1 MEKSNRLAWL
11 VLFVACIANFSPN
24 YSQYQL
30 SPLAPQ
36 LMESFGM
43 NASQFSSIFTAVLIP
58 SIFLSLI
65 SGILTDR
72 FGLKRVI
79 GIGLCITALGSC
91 LKIFAGSYGQLLIFM
106 LMTGIGPTLLNAN
119 SAKIIG
125 SYFSKEK
132 SVTMMSIFLVSATL
146 AMTVGMGTTTFFPSI
161 SSAFTLAAIISIVGV
176 AAWMLVVKNP
186 ETTPTASAH
195 GPGILEG
202 LKIVVKN
209 KYVWL
214 TGLGLIGVVGSATAI
229 NAFLPTALAERGIDS
244 IQAGLIS
251 SFMPIGNIIGCLLIP
266 VIANKLG
273 KNKLIMAVCALIGAL
288 GAAFAWKA
296 PEGAPLFA
304 SLLLTGA
311 SLSGL
316 VPLLIPIP
324 IHIKEI
330 GAVYAGTAGG
340 FVNTIELL
348 GVVLVPSYII
358 APIAGTN
365 MDLYYLLCGLCAIA
379 ALIIVFFLPELGRK
393 ATQNM

>member
-1 MEKSNRLAWL
+1 MEN
-11 VLFVACIANFSPN
+11 
-24 YSQYQL
+24 
-30 SPLAPQ
+30 
-36 LMESFGM
+36 FGM
-43 NASQFSSIFTAVLIP
+43 NAAQFSSVFTAVLIP

-91 LKIFAGSYGQLLIFM
+91 FKIFAGSYSQLLIFM

-125 SYFSKEK
+125 SYFPREK

-146 AMTVGMGTTTFFPSI
+146 AMTVGMGTTPFLPSI
-161 SSAFTLAAIISIVGV
+161 HSAFTLAAVISLLGA
-176 AAWMLVVKNP
+176 AAWLLLVKAP
-186 ETTPTASAH
+186 ENAPSPSSH

-202 LKIVVKN
+202 LKIVIKN

-214 TGLGLIGVVGSATAI
+214 TGFCLIGVVGSATAI
-229 NAFLPTALAERGIDS
+229 NAFLPTALAQRGIDS

-251 SFMPIGNIIGCLLIP
+251 SFMPIGNIVGCLLIP
-266 VIANKLG
+266 AVANKVG
-273 KNKLIMAVCALIGAL
+273 RNKRIMALCALIGTL
-288 GAAFAWKA
+288 GAVFAWKA
-296 PEGAPLFA
+296 PEGILLFA
-304 SLLLTGA
+304 GLLITGA

-365 MDLYYLLCGLCAIA
+365 MDFYYLLCGLCAAA

-393 ATQNM
+393 AIQNT